1 MEKITKGHPLTQSP
15 DFIKQNIETLK
26 SLFPTILKEG
36 KIDFEELKTLL
47 DEDLETE
54 DEYYRFTWAGKSMA
68 RREAIKPSTATLRP
82 CKQES
87 VLWDSTQNLFLEG
100 ENLEVLKLLQKS
112 YANKIKVIYIDPP
125 YNTGKDFV
133 YKDNYS
139 DNLSN
144 YLELTGQLDGAGRRL
159 STNTESDGRYH
170 SNWLNMLYPRLKLAF
185 NLLKDT
191 GVIFISI
198 DDSELYN
205 LKKICDEIFG
215 DEQFVLNIAV
225 NRTSEI
231 ATNNIVSKHEYILV
245 YCKSINDFKV
255 TGVTKYSV
263 SRGTVGNPDQ
273 TMPVIEFPEGLS
285 CYGIDDGR
293 YETTRKIE
301 GGNENIENF
310 DPIEVRNGKL
320 SKPVRLKAKWRSSN
334 DMRNFFDNDC
344 MPTEAKISGLIEEI
358 YFESDRFVPQIKK
371 LTFEKLSS
379 LISNNRRGSMDL
391 EKLKLNSYFDFPKSV
406 ELIQSLIRLIKIEKD
421 EYILDFFAG
430 SCTTAHATLQL
441 NSEDD
446 INRKFICVQL
456 PELTSENSEAFK
468 AGYKNIADIGKE
480 RIRRAGEKILKDKQ
494 TELEQLK
501 NKVKGK
507 ILQDDINQQIN
518 QLENIIETLDIGF
531 KVFKLDSSNIIAW
544 DGDPEKLEQTL
555 FNASSN
561 IKENRTEDD
570 ILYEIL
576 LKYGIDLVQPI
587 EQKVISGKTVFNIG
601 GGALFICLADDI
613 TTNIADGI
621 GNWKEDIKPA
631 TCKVILKDTGFTDVE
646 KTNSMQ
652 ILKRYGIEEVNTI

>member
-26 SLFPTILKEG
+26 SMFPTIVKEG
-36 KIDFEELKTLL
+36 KIDFEELKSLL
-47 DEDLETE
+47 DEELETE
-54 DEYYRFTWAGKSMA
+54 DEFYRFTWAGKSMA
-68 RREAIKPSTATLRP
+68 RREAIKPSTATLLP
-82 CKQES
+82 CKDES
-87 VLWDSTQNLFLEG
+87 KNWDSTQNILIEG

-112 YANKIKVIYIDPP
+112 YTNKIKLIYIDPP

-133 YKDNYS
+133 YKDDYR

-144 YLELTGQLDGAGRRL
+144 YLELTGQLDKEGRKL

-170 SNWLNMLYPRLKLAF
+170 SNWLNMMYPRLKLAF
-185 NLLKDT
+185 NLLKDK

-215 DEQFVLNIAV
+215 DEQFVLTIAV

-245 YCKSINDFKV
+245 YCKSINEFRV
-255 TGVTKYSV
+255 TGVNKNSI

-273 TMPVIEFPEGLS
+273 TMPIIEFPKGLP
-285 CYGIDDGR
+285 CYGIADGI

-301 GGNENIENF
+301 GSSENIENF

-320 SKPVRLKAKWRSSN
+320 DKPVRLKAKWRSSN

-344 MPTEAKISGLIEEI
+344 MPIEAKISGLIEEI
-358 YFESDRFVPQIKK
+358 YFDNDRFVPQIKK
-371 LTFEKLSS
+371 LTYEKLSS
-379 LISNNRRGSMDL
+379 LISNNRRGSIDL

-406 ELIQSLIRLIKIEKD
+406 DLIQSLIRLIKIEKD

-430 SCTTAHATLQL
+430 SGTTAHATFQM
-441 NSEDD
+441 NSEDGC
-446 INRKFICVQL
+446 NRKFICVQL
-456 PELTSENSEAFK
+456 PELVAESSEAYK
-468 AGYKNIADIGKE
+468 AGHKTIADICKE
-480 RIRRAGEKILKDKQ
+480 RIRKAGELIRKEKLE
-494 TELEQLK
+494 ELTQLK
-501 NKVKGK
+501 ANVKGK
-507 ILQDDINQQIN
+507 MLQDETQAKINE
-518 QLENIIETLDIGF
+518 LEKNIKILDIGF

-555 FNASSN
+555 FNAASN

-576 LKYGIDLVQPI
+576 LKYGLDLSQLI
-587 EQKVISGKTVFNIG
+587 EQKTIAGKTVYNIG
-601 GGALFICLADDI
+601 VGSLFICLADGI
-613 TTNIADGI
+613 TTNVADGI
-621 GNWKEDIKPA
+621 GKWKEELKPA
-631 TCKVILKDTGFTDVE
+631 TCKVIFKDTGFTDVE

-652 ILKRYGIEEVNTI
+652 ILKRFGIEEVNTI